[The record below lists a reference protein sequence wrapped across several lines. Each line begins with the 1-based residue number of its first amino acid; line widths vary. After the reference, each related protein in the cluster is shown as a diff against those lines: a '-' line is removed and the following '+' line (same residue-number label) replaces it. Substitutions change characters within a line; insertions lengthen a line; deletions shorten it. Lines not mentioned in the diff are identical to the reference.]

1 MQKFR
6 KKENVV
12 RKPFIVCFGAHSGL
26 TAEVFCDTITC
37 KQRKEVEKIM
47 HRFIQT
53 FVKIFVLAT
62 ALCVFAGCTPADLS
76 SAKDDPDTTV
86 ITARRKN
93 AQTELTETL
102 ADEKAK
108 LPFFTGST
116 ERTAESTT
124 SEPAAETET
133 TACAAT
139 SDTATAETSFRTEQ
153 PVSAGYV
160 CNTSSKKFHLPS
172 CGSVKTIS
180 DKNRENYNGSR
191 DDLIAEG
198 YSPCKKCNP

>member
-1 MQKFR
+1 
-6 KKENVV
+6 
-12 RKPFIVCFGAHSGL
+12 
-26 TAEVFCDTITC
+26 
-37 KQRKEVEKIM
+37 M

-53 FVKIFVLAT
+53 FAKIFVLAT
-62 ALCVFAGCTPADLS
+62 ALCVLAGCTPADLS

-102 ADEKAK
+102 ADEKDK

-116 ERTAESTT
+116 ERIAESTA
-124 SEPAAETET
+124 SEAPTVTDAA
-133 TACAAT
+133 AR
-139 SDTATAETSFRTEQ
+139 AETSGAAMEASSRTEQ
-153 PVSAGYV
+153 PISAGYV
-160 CNTSSKKFHLPS
+160 CNTSSKKFHLSS

-180 DKNRENYNGSR
+180 DKNRKNYNGSR

>member
-1 MQKFR
+1 
-6 KKENVV
+6 
-12 RKPFIVCFGAHSGL
+12 
-26 TAEVFCDTITC
+26 
-37 KQRKEVEKIM
+37 
-47 HRFIQT
+47 
-53 FVKIFVLAT
+53 
-62 ALCVFAGCTPADLS
+62 LS

-133 TACAAT
+133 TARAAT
-139 SDTATAETSFRTEQ
+139 SGAAVTETSFRTEQ

>member
-12 RKPFIVCFGAHSGL
+12 RKPFIVCFCAHSGL

-53 FVKIFVLAT
+53 FAKIFVLAT
-62 ALCVFAGCTPADLS
+62 ALCVLAGCTPADLS

-86 ITARRKN
+86 KN

-102 ADEKAK
+102 ADEKDK

-116 ERTAESTT
+116 ERIAESTA
-124 SEPAAETET
+124 SEAPTVTDAAARAE
-133 TACAAT
+133 T
-139 SDTATAETSFRTEQ
+139 SDTATAETSAAAVQ
-153 PVSAGYV
+153 PVSTGYV